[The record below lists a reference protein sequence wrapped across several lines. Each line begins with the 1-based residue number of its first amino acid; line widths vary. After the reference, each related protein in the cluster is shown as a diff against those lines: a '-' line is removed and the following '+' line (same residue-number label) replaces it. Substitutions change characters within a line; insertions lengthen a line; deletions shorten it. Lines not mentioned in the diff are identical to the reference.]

1 MSELNAGQIIDEAT
15 RLAGKSDDD
24 AMDLVPMHRWWWR
37 YSQNLDSMLR
47 HMLLDHDQMHAVPA
61 PGQEELSCMGCKW
74 FDDYPCDNSNPC
86 LSCIRRKLPR
96 DNYLPSAPAPEKG
109 EAKHNAGPCDA
120 SPFSSDG
127 NQAPAQPAP
136 SEEEP
141 GLDEHEAALALTY
154 KIETLINE
162 TMACGGGIS
171 DSEWRAIVYEELH
184 QFIAGNRS
192 ALRSRLSEAP
202 LPLLCDVEE
211 ALVDLGACD
220 NPYCTDCPRVLPR
233 VREAIREHAAGTE
246 PAGRIR

>member
-109 EAKHNAGPCDA
+109 EAA
-120 SPFSSDG
+120 
-127 NQAPAQPAP
+127 
-136 SEEEP
+136 E
-141 GLDEHEAALALTY
+141 
-154 KIETLINE
+154 
-162 TMACGGGIS
+162 
-171 DSEWRAIVYEELH
+171 
-184 QFIAGNRS
+184 
-192 ALRSRLSEAP
+192 P
-202 LPLLCDVEE
+202 LPLLPLLRDVEE
-211 ALVDLGACD
+211 ALIDLGACD
-220 NPYCTDCPRVLPR
+220 NPYCIDCPRVLPR
-233 VREAIREHAAGTE
+233 IRAAIREHAAGTE